1 MEKQTLQ
8 TFKEYSEDK
17 FTKRII
23 FNKGDSTVFVLN
35 FMLGQELPEHTHPST
50 EVYLLVLEGE
60 GTFII
65 DGKETAVTANDV
77 VHCGSEERLAFK
89 NSGENPVS
97 LYVMLNKIPNEN
109 YAKNI

>member
-1 MEKQTLQ
+1 MNKQSVQ
-8 TFKEYSEDK
+8 AFKEYSEEK

-23 FNKGDSTVFVLN
+23 FNEGGSTVFVLN
-35 FMLGQELPEHTHPST
+35 FMPGQQLPEHTHPGT

-65 DGKETAVTANDV
+65 DGKETTVAANDV
-77 VHCGSEERLAFK
+77 VHCSSEEKLAF
-89 NSGENPVS
+89 NNNGNNPVS

-109 YAKNI
+109 FVKNI